1 MAQREIIMNKHI
13 DTQNDAT
20 IAEQENMNNS
30 QHLRRN
36 SRFKRFMYRVLAVV
50 GIITTSTAV
59 ISCTGAHKWKDAN
72 VEEKVEFIS
81 EHLVDSVDASDQ
93 QATEIKDIIE
103 KFAPSFTLMHANLED
118 HKATIL
124 SIFKQENVNEAD
136 LESAR
141 LAMFELLNQD
151 SIQLT
156 KMIAEIAN
164 VLTLEQRMVLIEK
177 IEKRHHRHHF

>member
-1 MAQREIIMNKHI
+1 MNKRI
-13 DTQNDAT
+13 DTKNDAT
-20 IAEQENMNNS
+20 IAGHENLNNS
-30 QHLRRN
+30 QHCRRS
-36 SRFKRFMYRVLAVV
+36 SRFKRFMYRALAVV

-59 ISCTGAHKWKDAN
+59 ISCTGAHKWKDAS
-72 VEEKVEFIS
+72 VEDKVEFFS

-93 QATEIKDIIE
+93 QATEIKNIME
-103 KFAPSFTLMHANLED
+103 KFAPSLTLMHANHQD

-124 SIFKQENVNEAD
+124 SIFKQEKVNEAD

-151 SIQLT
+151 SIELT

-164 VLTLEQRMVLIEK
+164 VLTLEQRMILIEK
-177 IEKRHHRHHF
+177 INKHHRHH